1 MLESPELLVVIEPR
15 PTSRPSPSK
24 PRTMKGAHPP
34 NHTPEIRRPSEFAH
48 PVILFYKYVPIA
60 GPERF
65 AAEQLAL
72 CNRLGLKGRV
82 LVAEEGINGTLA
94 GPGDAVDAYVT
105 ALQADPRFADI
116 EVKFS
121 AGDPVTFPRLSI
133 KARPEIVTLGATVP
147 LKADQDNHLSP
158 AEWRSKIEQDPD
170 ILLVDVRNRYESA
183 AGKFEGALACDI
195 EYFRELPA
203 YMEKLGQHRDK
214 TILMYCTGGIRCEK
228 ASALFRH
235 HGFEKVFQLHGGIV
249 NYQREFGNEHWLGEC
264 FVFDNRMTVKV
275 DENLVPIG
283 RCAHSG
289 RSTNRFINCLHDPC
303 HSLFLLAPETEKEN
317 PETRLCPECIAQGFT
332 SRTADYKGSPS
343 RSKQADKG

>member
-1 MLESPELLVVIEPR
+1 MES
-15 PTSRPSPSK
+15 
-24 PRTMKGAHPP
+24 
-34 NHTPEIRRPSEFAH
+34 AH

-65 AAEQLAL
+65 AAEHRAL
-72 CNRLGLKGRV
+72 CTRLKLKGRV
-82 LVAEEGINGTLA
+82 LIAEEGINGTLCGTA
-94 GPGDAVDAYVT
+94 EAVEAYVKV
-105 ALQADPRFADI
+105 LRADPLLADI
-116 EVKFS
+116 EIKFS
-121 AGDPVTFPRLSI
+121 SGDPDTFPRLSI
-133 KARPEIVTLGATVP
+133 KARPEIVTLGAPVA

-158 AEWRSKIEQDPD
+158 AEWKLRIEQDPD

-203 YMEKLGQHRDK
+203 YMEKLEQYRDK

-249 NYQREFGNEHWLGEC
+249 NYQKEYGNQHWLGEC

-275 DENLVPIG
+275 EEKLVPIG
-283 RCAHSG
+283 VCAHSG
-289 RSTNRFINCLHDPC
+289 LSTNRFVNCLHDPC
-303 HSLFLLAPETEKEN
+303 HTLFLLAPETEQAN
-317 PETRLCPECIAQGFT
+317 PETRLCPECVARGLT
-332 SRTADYKGSPS
+332 SVTADYKGSPARLN
-343 RSKQADKG
+343 RSSST